1 MTVVELSSP
10 VALLVA
16 FWGKPR
22 CWLWIFVTASRVLPG
37 LAPRHMIRSMF
48 RCCNCLF
55 ASKSTALPKQQNLLD
70 AMLETSSN

>member
-22 CWLWIFVTASRVLPG
+22 CWLWIFVTASRVLPTTL
-37 LAPRHMIRSMF
+37 LAVDHVFLSQRHAYCQAWPR
-48 RCCNCLF
+48 
-55 ASKSTALPKQQNLLD
+55 AT
-70 AMLETSSN
+70 